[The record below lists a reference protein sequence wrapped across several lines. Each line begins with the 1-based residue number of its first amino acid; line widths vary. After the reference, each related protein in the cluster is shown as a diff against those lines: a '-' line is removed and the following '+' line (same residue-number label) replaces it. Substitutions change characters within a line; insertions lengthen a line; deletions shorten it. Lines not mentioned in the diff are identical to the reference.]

1 MYPIL
6 TWPPGERIGG
16 GLVKGCVYV
25 CVCVELA
32 ERRACNKECD
42 LSCFFFSRKYF
53 KNRGTQSGNT
63 EI

>member
-42 LSCFFFSRKYF
+42 LSCFFFK
-53 KNRGTQSGNT
+53 
-63 EI
+63 EIF